1 MDDELTNSDYDDDL
15 EDTTDGVEDEDDQ
28 VDDPED
34 DDEDAE
40 TSLTFKVDDNGRIGG
55 KIDGQEA
62 MIQAISKIMET
73 ERSVYPIYS
82 EDYGNDLDELI
93 GKSFDFVE
101 TEIERVLEE
110 ALEEDE
116 RVTGVSVDSIEETD
130 STSLLVTATVST
142 IYGDLE
148 VTQEVDSSDGDDY

>member
-1 MDDELTNSDYDDDL
+1 MDDDLTNSNYDDDL
-15 EDTTDGVEDEDDQ
+15 EDTTDGVDDEDDQ

-34 DDEDAE
+34 DDTE
-40 TSLTFKVDDNGRIGG
+40 TSLTFKVANGRIGG

-62 MIQAISKIMET
+62 MIQAISKIIET

-93 GKSFDFVE
+93 GKSVDFVE

-110 ALEEDE
+110 AFEEDE
-116 RVTGVSVDSIEETD
+116 RVTGVSVEAIEETD

-142 IYGDLE
+142 IYGELE
-148 VTQEVDSSDGDDY
+148 VTQEVGSQDGEDY

>member
-1 MDDELTNSDYDDDL
+1 MDDELTNSAYDDDL
-15 EDTTDGVEDEDDQ
+15 EDTAVDDEDDQ

-34 DDEDAE
+34 DEDVE
-40 TSLTFKVDDNGRIGG
+40 TSLTFKVANGRIRG

-62 MIQAISKIMET
+62 MIQVISKIMET
-73 ERSVYPIYS
+73 DRSVYPIYS

-93 GKSFDFVE
+93 GKSVDFVE

-116 RVTGVSVDSIEETD
+116 RVTGVSVDAIEETD

-142 IYGDLE
+142 IYGKLE
-148 VTQEVDSSDGDDY
+148 VTQEVDGPDGDDY

>member
-1 MDDELTNSDYDDDL
+1 MDDDLTNSNYDDDL
-15 EDTTDGVEDEDDQ
+15 EDTTDGVDDEDDQ

-34 DDEDAE
+34 DDTE
-40 TSLTFKVDDNGRIGG
+40 TSLTFKVANGRIGG

-62 MIQAISKIMET
+62 MIQAISKIIET

-93 GKSFDFVE
+93 GKSVDFVE

-110 ALEEDE
+110 AFEEDE
-116 RVTGVSVDSIEETD
+116 RVTGVSVEAIEETD

-142 IYGDLE
+142 IYGELE
-148 VTQEVDSSDGDDY
+148 VTQEMGSQDGEDY

>member
-1 MDDELTNSDYDDDL
+1 MDDELTSSNYDDDL
-15 EDTTDGVEDEDDQ
+15 EDAAAVADDGDDQ

-34 DDEDAE
+34 DEDIE
-40 TSLTFKVDDNGRIGG
+40 TSLTFKVANGRIGG

-93 GKSFDFVE
+93 GKNFDFVE

-110 ALEEDE
+110 ALEEDD
-116 RVTGVSVDSIEETD
+116 RVTGVSVDEIEETD
-130 STSLLVTATVST
+130 SASLLVTATVST

-148 VTQEVDSSDGDDY
+148 VTQEVDGPDGDDY

>member
-1 MDDELTNSDYDDDL
+1 MDDELTNSNYDDDL
-15 EDTTDGVEDEDDQ
+15 EGTADVADDGDDQ

-34 DDEDAE
+34 DEDIE
-40 TSLTFKVDDNGRIGG
+40 TSLTFEVANGRIGG
-55 KIDGQEA
+55 KIDGQDA

-93 GKSFDFVE
+93 GKNFDFVE

-110 ALEEDE
+110 ALEEDD

-130 STSLLVTATVST
+130 SASLLVTATVST

-148 VTQEVDSSDGDDY
+148 VTQEVDSPDGDNY

>member
-1 MDDELTNSDYDDDL
+1 MDDELTSSDYDDDL
-15 EDTTDGVEDEDDQ
+15 EDTTDGIEDEDDQ

-40 TSLTFKVDDNGRIGG
+40 TSLTFKVANGRIGG
-55 KIDGQEA
+55 KIDGLEA
-62 MIQAISKIMET
+62 MAQTVAKIMET
-73 ERSVYPIYS
+73 ERSANPIYS
-82 EDYGNDLDELI
+82 EDYGHDLDELI
-93 GKSFDFVE
+93 GKNFDFVE

-116 RVTGVSVDSIEETD
+116 RVTGVSVDSVEETD

-148 VTQEVDSSDGDDY
+148 VAQEVDGLDGDS

>member
-1 MDDELTNSDYDDDL
+1 MDDELTNSAYDDDL
-15 EDTTDGVEDEDDQ
+15 EDTAVDDEDDQ

-34 DDEDAE
+34 DEDVE
-40 TSLTFKVDDNGRIGG
+40 TSLTFKVANGRIRG

-93 GKSFDFVE
+93 GKSTDFVE

-110 ALEEDE
+110 AFEEDE
-116 RVTGVSVDSIEETD
+116 RVTGVSVDAIEETD

-142 IYGDLE
+142 IYGELE
-148 VTQEVDSSDGDDY
+148 VTQEVDGPDGDDY

>member
-15 EDTTDGVEDEDDQ
+15 EDINDGIEDEDDQ

-40 TSLTFKVDDNGRIGG
+40 TSLTFKVDNGRIGG

-93 GKSFDFVE
+93 GKNFDFVE

-116 RVTGVSVDSIEETD
+116 RVTGVSVNSIEEAD

-142 IYGDLE
+142 IYGELE
-148 VTQEVDSSDGDDY
+148 VTQEVDGSDGDDY

>member
-15 EDTTDGVEDEDDQ
+15 EDTTDGVDDEDDQ

-34 DDEDAE
+34 DDDDAE
-40 TSLTFKVDDNGRIGG
+40 TSLTFKVENGRIGR

-73 ERSVYPIYS
+73 ERAVYPIYS

-116 RVTGVSVDSIEETD
+116 RVTGVSIDSIEETD

-142 IYGDLE
+142 IYGELE

>member
-15 EDTTDGVEDEDDQ
+15 EDTTDGVDDEDDQ

-34 DDEDAE
+34 NDEDAE
-40 TSLTFKVDDNGRIGG
+40 TSLTFKVANGRIGR

-116 RVTGVSVDSIEETD
+116 RVTGVSVDTIEETD

-142 IYGDLE
+142 IYGELE
-148 VTQEVDSSDGDDY
+148 VTQEVDGPDGDDY

>member
-1 MDDELTNSDYDDDL
+1 MDDDLTNSGYDDDL
-15 EDTTDGVEDEDDQ
+15 QDTTDVADDEDDQ

-34 DDEDAE
+34 DEDIE
-40 TSLTFKVDDNGRIGG
+40 TSLTFKVANGRIGG

-116 RVTGVSVDSIEETD
+116 RVTGVSVDAIEETD

-148 VTQEVDSSDGDDY
+148 VTQEVDGPDGDDN

>member
-1 MDDELTNSDYDDDL
+1 MDDELTNSGYDDDL
-15 EDTTDGVEDEDDQ
+15 EDTADVADDGDDQ

-34 DDEDAE
+34 DEDVE
-40 TSLTFKVDDNGRIGG
+40 TSLTFEVANGRIGG
-55 KIDGQEA
+55 KIDGQDA

-93 GKSFDFVE
+93 GKNFDFVE

-110 ALEEDE
+110 ALEEDD
-116 RVTGVSVDSIEETD
+116 RVTGVSVDAIEETE
-130 STSLLVTATVST
+130 SASLLVTATVST

-148 VTQEVDSSDGDDY
+148 VTQEVDSPDGDNY

>member
-1 MDDELTNSDYDDDL
+1 MDDELDNSNYDDDL
-15 EDTTDGVEDEDDQ
+15 EDTTDGIDDEDEQ

-34 DDEDAE
+34 DDEDVE
-40 TSLTFKVDDNGRIGG
+40 TSLTFKVSNGRIGG

-62 MIQAISKIMET
+62 IIQAISKIMET

-82 EDYGNDLDELI
+82 EDYGNDLDELV
-93 GKSFDFVE
+93 GKNFDFVE

-130 STSLLVTATVST
+130 STSLLVTATVNT

-148 VTQEVDSSDGDDY
+148 VTQEVDGPDGDNH

>member
-15 EDTTDGVEDEDDQ
+15 EDTADGVDDEDDQ

-34 DDEDAE
+34 DDDAE
-40 TSLTFKVDDNGRIGG
+40 TSLTFKVANGRIGG

-73 ERSVYPIYS
+73 ERSAYPIYS

-93 GKSFDFVE
+93 GKNFDFAE

-116 RVTGVSVDSIEETD
+116 RVTGVSVDAIEETD
-130 STSLLVTATVST
+130 SASLLVTATVST
-142 IYGDLE
+142 IYGELE
-148 VTQEVDSSDGDDY
+148 VTQEVDGPDGDDH

>member
-1 MDDELTNSDYDDDL
+1 MDDELDNSNYDDDL
-15 EDTTDGVEDEDDQ
+15 EDTTDGIDDEDEQ

-34 DDEDAE
+34 DDEDVE
-40 TSLTFKVDDNGRIGG
+40 TSLSFKVSNGRIGG

-62 MIQAISKIMET
+62 IIQAISKIMET

-82 EDYGNDLDELI
+82 EDYGNDLDELV
-93 GKSFDFVE
+93 GKNFDFVE
-101 TEIERVLEE
+101 AEIERVLEE

-116 RVTGVSVDSIEETD
+116 RVTGVSVDAIEETD
-130 STSLLVTATVST
+130 STSLLVTATVNT

-148 VTQEVDSSDGDDY
+148 VTQEVDGPDGDNY

>member
-15 EDTTDGVEDEDDQ
+15 EDTADIADDQDDQ

-34 DDEDAE
+34 DEDIE
-40 TSLTFKVDDNGRIGG
+40 TSLTFKVANGRISR

-82 EDYGNDLDELI
+82 EDYGNDLDELV

-116 RVTGVSVDSIEETD
+116 RVTGVSVDAIEETD

-142 IYGDLE
+142 IYGKLE
-148 VTQEVDSSDGDDY
+148 VTQEVDGPDGDDY

>member
-1 MDDELTNSDYDDDL
+1 MDDELTSSNYDDDL
-15 EDTTDGVEDEDDQ
+15 EDTADVADDGDDQ

-34 DDEDAE
+34 DEDIE
-40 TSLTFKVDDNGRIGG
+40 TSLTFKVANGRIGG

-93 GKSFDFVE
+93 GKNFDFVE

-110 ALEEDE
+110 ALEEDD

-130 STSLLVTATVST
+130 SASLLVTATVST

-148 VTQEVDSSDGDDY
+148 VTQEVDSPDGDNY

>member
-1 MDDELTNSDYDDDL
+1 MDDELDNSNYDDDL
-15 EDTTDGVEDEDDQ
+15 EDTTDGVDDEDDQ

-34 DDEDAE
+34 DEDVE
-40 TSLTFKVDDNGRIGG
+40 TSLTFKVNSGRIGG
-55 KIDGQEA
+55 KIDDQEA

-82 EDYGNDLDELI
+82 EDYGNDLDELV

-110 ALEEDE
+110 AFEEDE
-116 RVTGVSVDSIEETD
+116 RVTGVSVDAIEETD
-130 STSLLVTATVST
+130 STSLIVTATVST
-142 IYGDLE
+142 IYGELE
-148 VTQEVDSSDGDDY
+148 VTQEVDGPDGDDY

>member
-1 MDDELTNSDYDDDL
+1 MDDELTNSAYDDDL
-15 EDTTDGVEDEDDQ
+15 EDTAVDDEDDQ

-34 DDEDAE
+34 DEDVE
-40 TSLTFKVDDNGRIGG
+40 TSLTFKVANGRIRG

-93 GKSFDFVE
+93 GKSTDFVE

-110 ALEEDE
+110 AFEEDE
-116 RVTGVSVDSIEETD
+116 RVTGISVDAIEETD

-142 IYGDLE
+142 IYGELE
-148 VTQEVDSSDGDDY
+148 VTQEVGGPDGDNY

>member
-1 MDDELTNSDYDDDL
+1 MDDELDNSNYDDDL
-15 EDTTDGVEDEDDQ
+15 EDTTDGVDDEDDQ

-34 DDEDAE
+34 DEDVE
-40 TSLTFKVDDNGRIGG
+40 TSLTFKVSNGRIGG

-82 EDYGNDLDELI
+82 EDYGNDLDELV
-93 GKSFDFVE
+93 GKSFGFVE

-116 RVTGVSVDSIEETD
+116 RVTGISVDSIEETD
-130 STSLLVTATVST
+130 STSLIVTATVST

-148 VTQEVDSSDGDDY
+148 VTQEVDGPDGDNY

>member
-15 EDTTDGVEDEDDQ
+15 EDTADIADDDQ

-34 DDEDAE
+34 DEDIE
-40 TSLTFKVDDNGRIGG
+40 TSLTFKVANGRIGG

-93 GKSFDFVE
+93 GKNFDFVE

-110 ALEEDE
+110 ALEEDD
-116 RVTGVSVDSIEETD
+116 RVTGVSVDEIEETD
-130 STSLLVTATVST
+130 SASLLVTVTVST

-148 VTQEVDSSDGDDY
+148 VTQEVDGPDGDDN

>member
-1 MDDELTNSDYDDDL
+1 MDDELDNGSYDDNL
-15 EDTTDGVEDEDDQ
+15 EDTTDGVDDEDDQ
-28 VDDPED
+28 IDDPED
-34 DDEDAE
+34 DEDVE
-40 TSLTFKVDDNGRIGG
+40 TSLTFEVANGRIGG

-93 GKSFDFVE
+93 GKSVDFVE

-110 ALEEDE
+110 ALKEDE
-116 RVTGVSVDSIEETD
+116 RVTGVSVDAIEETD

-148 VTQEVDSSDGDDY
+148 VTQEVDGPDGDNY

>member
-1 MDDELTNSDYDDDL
+1 MDDDLTSSDYDDDL
-15 EDTTDGVEDEDDQ
+15 EDTTDGIEDEDDQ

-34 DDEDAE
+34 DDDDAE
-40 TSLTFKVDDNGRIGG
+40 TSLTFKVSNDRIGG

-93 GKSFDFVE
+93 GKNFDFVE

-142 IYGDLE
+142 IYGELE
-148 VTQEVDSSDGDDY
+148 VTQEVDSLDGDDY

>member
-1 MDDELTNSDYDDDL
+1 MDDELDNSNYDDDP
-15 EDTTDGVEDEDDQ
+15 EDTTDGVDDEDDQ
-28 VDDPED
+28 IDDPED
-34 DDEDAE
+34 DEDIE
-40 TSLTFKVDDNGRIGG
+40 TSLTFKVDGGRIGG

-73 ERSVYPIYS
+73 ERAVYPIYS

-101 TEIERVLEE
+101 TEIERVLKE

-148 VTQEVDSSDGDDY
+148 VTQEVDGPDGDDN

>member
-15 EDTTDGVEDEDDQ
+15 EDTTDGVDDEDDQ

-34 DDEDAE
+34 DDDDAE
-40 TSLTFKVDDNGRIGG
+40 TSLTFKVENGRIGG